1 MDQEL
6 EERRR
11 TVEQVRAR
19 FDPRAADTDPAADDD
34 AVRRSWLRCAPTLAP
49 EQTAAPLDDI
59 GTADDR
65 WEASPIRRAWP
76 GLVDELRHIAEDGD
90 LVAAVTDEDG
100 RILWSWGGRWMRD
113 RAESVNFGIGGRWD
127 EPSAGTNAVGMSLIT
142 GEPSTVFAV
151 EHWCEAVHDW
161 VCYSAPVR
169 DAAGDVLGI
178 IDLSSTWDHANPL
191 GLPAVTAFARVVELE
206 TRWAPRAARRRLDL
220 RLLGRA
226 RATMDG
232 TPVLLTP
239 RQLEILTV
247 LAGVGEATLDQLHA
261 LLHGDRIVSPT
272 TTKVEVS
279 QIRRALGGVIASRPY
294 RFTVDVEVDALDLLG
309 RLERGDLAGA
319 TALYRGQLLPQ
330 SDAPYVV
337 EQRHLCDV
345 ALRTALLRGGTTA
358 QLLVFADTHPYDLEV
373 LERAVAVAAP
383 DDLLLPRA
391 AARLAIAR
399 T

>member
-11 TVEQVRAR
+11 AVEQERAQ
-19 FDPRAADTDPAADDD
+19 FDPRASDPAADDL
-34 AVRRSWLRCAPTLAP
+34 VRRSWLRCAPTLAQ
-49 EQTAAPLDDI
+49 EQTAAPLDEID
-59 GTADDR
+59 TADDR

-76 GLVDELRHIAEDGD
+76 ELVDELQHLAEDGD
-90 LVAAVTDEDG
+90 LVAAVTDEVG

-151 EHWCEAVHDW
+151 EHWCEGVHDW
-161 VCYSAPVR
+161 VCYSAPVH

-178 IDLSSTWDHANPL
+178 IDLSTTWDHANPL

-206 TRWAPRAARRRLDL
+206 TRRRPRAVRPRLGL

-232 TPVLLTP
+232 TTVLLTP

-261 LLHGDRIVSPT
+261 LLHGDRTVSPT

-294 RFTVDVEVDALDLLG
+294 RLTVDVEVDAIDLLG
-309 RLERGDLAGA
+309 RLERGDLDGA

-345 ALRTALLRGGTTA
+345 ALRTALLRSGTTA
-358 QLLVFADTHPYDLEV
+358 QLLVFADAHPYDLEV

-399 T
+399 S

>member
-1 MDQEL
+1 MDREL
-6 EERRR
+6 EQRRQAIER
-11 TVEQVRAR
+11 ERAR
-19 FDPRAADTDPAADDD
+19 FDPTAPALAGNDP
-34 AVRRSWLRCAPTLAP
+34 VLESWLRCAPTLA
-49 EQTAAPLDDI
+49 EDQTAAPLDEAH
-59 GTADDR
+59 TAGDR
-65 WEASPIRRAWP
+65 WDASPIRRAWP
-76 GLVDELRHIAEDGD
+76 ELVDELQHIAEDGD
-90 LVAAVTDEDG
+90 LVVGVSDDIG
-100 RILWSWGGRWMRD
+100 RILWSWGGRRMRD

-127 EPSAGTNAVGMSLIT
+127 EQSVGTNAVGLSLIT
-142 GEPSTVFAV
+142 GEPSTVFSV

-169 DAAGDVLGI
+169 DASGAVLGV
-178 IDLSSTWDHANPL
+178 IDLSTTWDQANPL
-191 GLPAVTAFARVVELE
+191 GRPTVAAFARVVEMELRR
-206 TRWAPRAARRRLDL
+206 TPRRSEQGLDV
-220 RLLGRA
+220 RVLGSA

-247 LAGVGEATLDQLHA
+247 LAGVGEATLDRLHA
-261 LLHGDRIVSPT
+261 LLHGDRPLSPT

-279 QIRRALGGVIASRPY
+279 QLRRALGGVIASRPY
-294 RFTVDVEVDALDLLG
+294 RLTVAVEVDGLDLLA
-309 RLERGDLAGA
+309 RIERGDLAGA

-358 QLLVFADTHPYDLEV
+358 QLLVYADTHPHDVEV
-373 LERAVAVAAP
+373 LERAVAVADP
-383 DDLLLPRA
+383 DDPVLPRA
-391 AARLAIAR
+391 AARLAIAL